1 MKIVAYNTHQEQ
13 GSAWRGTTPAKAR
26 PTMSIYVAR
35 RCQGE
40 AVWNRLITMRWYIT
54 AAITSTKTIK
64 ILSNIQKPGC
74 PELLTAASA
83 LTTSF
88 TIDLSIEFPF
98 RASATH
104 HFVLN

>member
-1 MKIVAYNTHQEQ
+1 MVGRSQPSSNPRNGSMKIVAYNTHQEQ

-64 ILSNIQKPGC
+64 ILSNIQKPGW
-74 PELLTAASA
+74 PYLLTADDAPHERPS
-83 LTTSF
+83 
-88 TIDLSIEFPF
+88 
-98 RASATH
+98 
-104 HFVLN
+104 